1 MGIILIVLA
10 VLIMAIVAL
19 IVVTRASNKY
29 HNYDY
34 VEREKA
40 TKFEQICYRDNEGYT
55 FVAWTMIVATL
66 IILIGMTIG
75 IIAETIQ
82 ADALK
87 ASYTE
92 TYNSLIYKMESTT
105 CRDEF
110 GFLNKEVIDEVTEWN
125 ETISYNKIAQD
136 NIWVGC
142 FVPNIYDDFELID
155 YTSFVP
161 KKIWQ

>member
-1 MGIILIVLA
+1 MGIILIVLIVLVMA
-10 VLIMAIVAL
+10 AVVLIVMN
-19 IVVTRASNKY
+19 RAVGKY
-29 HNYDY
+29 YAYNYA
-34 VEREKA
+34 EREKA
-40 TKFEQICYRDNEGYT
+40 TKFEQFCYKNREYT
-55 FVAWTMIVATL
+55 FIPGFIIIVAI
-66 IILIGMTIG
+66 IILSGMTIG

-110 GFLNKEVIDEVTEWN
+110 GFLNKEIIDEVTEWN

-142 FVPNIYDDFELID
+142 FIPNIYDDFELID

>member
-1 MGIILIVLA
+1 MKRIVLILLVMA
-10 VLIMAIVAL
+10 V
-19 IVVTRASNKY
+19 VVSTVMTRAAERYYMS
-29 HNYDY
+29 DY

-40 TKFEQICYRDNEGYT
+40 TKFERFCYQNKEYISIPGAIIIT
-55 FVAWTMIVATL
+55 AIIVL
-66 IILIGMTIG
+66 SGMTVG

-142 FVPNIYDDFELID
+142 FTPNIYDDFELID
-155 YTSFVP
+155 YMAFVP
-161 KKIWQ
+161 KETG

>member
-1 MGIILIVLA
+1 MGIILIVLT
-10 VLIMAIVAL
+10 VLIMAIV
-19 IVVTRASNKY
+19 VGEVMNRAADRYYMS
-29 HNYDY
+29 
-34 VEREKA
+34 REKA
-40 TKFEQICYRDNEGYT
+40 TKFEEFCYQNREYT
-55 FVAWTMIVATL
+55 FIPVSIIVLAV
-66 IILIGMTIG
+66 IILSGMTIG

-142 FVPNIYDDFELID
+142 FIPNIYDDFELID

>member
-1 MGIILIVLA
+1 MGIILIVLT
-10 VLIMAIVAL
+10 VLIMAIV
-19 IVVTRASNKY
+19 VGEVMNRAADRYYMS
-29 HNYDY
+29 DY

-40 TKFEQICYRDNEGYT
+40 TKFEKFCYQNREYT
-55 FVAWTMIVATL
+55 FIPGSIIVLAVIVL
-66 IILIGMTIG
+66 SGMTVG

-142 FVPNIYDDFELID
+142 FTPNIYDDFELID
-155 YTSFVP
+155 YMAFVP
-161 KKIWQ
+161 KETG

>member
-10 VLIMAIVAL
+10 VLIIS
-19 IVVTRASNKY
+19 VVIEVVMTRAADRY
-29 HNYDY
+29 YMYDY

-40 TKFEQICYRDNEGYT
+40 TKFEQFCYQNREYIFIPG
-55 FVAWTMIVATL
+55 AL
-66 IILIGMTIG
+66 IITAIIILSGMTVG

-87 ASYTE
+87 ASYAE

-136 NIWVGC
+136 NVWVGC

-155 YTSFVP
+155 YMSFIP
-161 KKIWQ
+161 KEAG